1 MAADATPAAAPVPP
15 GAPPLPPR
23 PSLEDELARIAGAE
37 CLVVASDFDGTLA
50 PIVLHPDD
58 AAACPGALEA
68 LSELASLPQTEVYLV
83 SGRAFADLAARTG
96 PPPGVTLVGSH
107 GTEWGPGT
115 KLDEAAHD
123 RRTAV
128 LHLLREAAA
137 ADPRFLVEEKP
148 FGGSLHYRLV
158 PPGAAE
164 PVVAGVVR
172 AVEVMPGIFLQP
184 GKMVVELTVMPTSKG
199 SALAQVLS
207 ATGAAGIFF
216 GDDATDEEG
225 FAALRPGDVSVKVGP
240 GETRAEHRVASP
252 GDVVAAL
259 RFLATGRRVHAT
271 TG

>member
-1 MAADATPAAAPVPP
+1 MSVEDSIAATPVPP

-23 PSLEDELARIAGAE
+23 PSLQDELARIAGAE

-50 PIVLHPDD
+50 PIVLLPYD

-68 LSELASLPQTEVYLV
+68 LSALATFPQTEVYLV
-83 SGRAFADLAARTG
+83 SGRAFDDLVARTG

-115 KLDEAAHD
+115 KLDDAAQA

-128 LHLLREAAA
+128 LQLLREAAA
-137 ADPRFLVEEKP
+137 VGPGLLVEEKP
-148 FGGSLHYRLV
+148 FGGALHYRLAA
-158 PPGAAE
+158 PEIAE
-164 PVVAGVVR
+164 PAVSRVVR
-172 AVEVMPGIFLQP
+172 TVETTPGVFLQP

-199 SALAQVLS
+199 SALAQVLT

-240 GETRAEHRVASP
+240 GETRAEHRVAAP
-252 GDVVAAL
+252 GDVVDAL
-259 RFLATGRRVHAT
+259 RFLAAARRAHAT
-271 TG
+271 RG